1 MCGRLLE
8 VQESTN
14 FELDVLQIDKAGK
27 LLKYVHKKQERKC
40 IDPIFSAFSVA
51 SSFESKSTQGKNTDD
66 GPALH
71 SFIGLF

>member
-8 VQESTN
+8 VQESSN

-27 LLKYVHKKQERKC
+27 NKKE

>member
-27 LLKYVHKKQERKC
+27 LLKYVYK
-40 IDPIFSAFSVA
+40 
-51 SSFESKSTQGKNTDD
+51 
-66 GPALH
+66 
-71 SFIGLF
+71 